1 VEVECED
8 GAPRVLWWRGRRIR
22 VQRSIGPERLAGDWW
37 KDGYAR
43 DYWRCE
49 EAGEGELVLF
59 RDGAANSA
67 WYVQGWYD

>member
-1 VEVECED
+1 VV
-8 GAPRVLWWRGRRIR
+8 
-22 VQRSIGPERLAGDWW
+22 GPERLAGDWW

-49 EAGEGELVLF
+49 EATGETELVLF
-59 RDGAANSA
+59 HDHSSGNGA